1 MVCYSAETM
10 NTLIDKVAK
19 MENYSNATE
28 EFSDLAQEFKK
39 AVLSLKEDFFHNLA
53 LPKVCMKQ
61 VRELVFEIEDWIDQK
76 PVTNMLVPS
85 DMEDIRNFM
94 TEIKEARERF
104 TWYYDLLKVVPT
116 EPDVA
121 GVATSQTSNINIDI
135 NSRLLVEEKPCHG
148 LLDGPRDELI
158 QHLTDG
164 KDEMRKVVSIVG
176 MEGLGKT
183 TLAKEIYSELLLRR
197 QFECQAFVYVGRR
210 TSMTM
215 ILKDI
220 LRQLNP
226 VSEKWQHWRV
236 VDVQE
241 IITELWEYL
250 CTKRYFILVDSI
262 WSTWDWNVINCVLP
276 NNHGSRVLTTT
287 CITDIGTHCSSY
299 PNDLVYQMEALNK
312 EKSRILFLSKTLNLQ
327 EEEKWA
333 GFEEY
338 SSYLLKLADGMPL
351 AITVAAGL
359 LLARKSE
366 APAELKMLGES
377 IISSLKQYPP
387 FEGMNKILQMS
398 YADLSL
404 PLRSCIL
411 YLSVFPE
418 NYTIGSDH
426 LILLWD
432 ADGIIQRR
440 DKEFCWF
447 TGQRYFNELISR
459 RLIQPVFDLY
469 DLVVGCTVHTL
480 ILDFIRSL
488 SREENFAMTAAELIA
503 GPFPCDTIRQFSLDC
518 RNEDE
523 AGTLSTS
530 SVHLSRMR
538 SLKVFGGAEGKL
550 GPPYSLE
557 DDDKIPGPQCLPSV
571 HKHSEEMR
579 ASKALGVFINSILAF
594 KLLRVLDLT
603 DRRNLKNHHLKG
615 IGGMVLLRYL
625 GLAGT
630 GIDELPE
637 DIGKLEQLETL
648 DLRGGIGV
656 ATFPTSA
663 VKLRKL
669 RLLLLKVDATNI
681 WEMPELEQALDIH
694 VESSSSLSNVVELL
708 RKSKQLRALGV
719 SVETSVP
726 TETDLVSFLDEVVKS
741 KVQFLDLD
749 YGYQGSEAI
758 PILVGSW
765 EKVTARL
772 ETKFEPRRFFLRIS
786 YLHGSRVRHNM
797 SSLASL
803 THLDISFPEAN
814 AQDLLVLE
822 GLTNLVLLK
831 FLAKD
836 CHVIGRFIIKGGIFP
851 FLKVFSFIVINTWM
865 GLEFEIGAMPQLQ
878 RLGRGFVVINW
889 LGQEYPD
896 IGIEHLTCL
905 TRVLAITFCEK
916 ATVSEVEAAEAAIR
930 DKVSEIATKPTL
942 ELSRKNQ
949 EEMWTE
955 VQRQATPVYKL
966 SEETSIGQFED
977 DDQIRE
983 HKGQVSG
990 MDGKSTQEWRTED
1003 EDPMWNDKGKYYT
1016 PSKKQLFEN
1025 VQKRKLHRSI
1035 SSLSDKMKDAGRKF
1049 IGRPKLSK
1057 NSNKFKLE
1065 SSIEEEHQMRKGKGK
1080 HSIQSQKNSIRE
1092 HRGTQVTESRVSE
1105 EKMKGPGN
1113 SSSAP

>member
-1 MVCYSAETM
+1 MESLPMVCYSAETM

-135 NSRLLVEEKPCHG
+135 NSWLLVEEKPCHG

-183 TLAKEIYSELLLRR
+183 TLAKQIYSKLLLRR

-226 VSEKWQHWRV
+226 VSKKWQHWRV

-250 CTKRYFILVDSI
+250 CTKRYFILVDGI
-262 WSTWDWNVINCVLP
+262 WSTWAWNVINCVLP
-276 NNHGSRVLTTT
+276 NNRGSRVLTTT
-287 CITDIGTHCSSY
+287 CITDVGMYCSSY
-299 PNDLVYQMEALNK
+299 PNDLVYHMEALSK
-312 EKSRILFLSKTLNLQ
+312 EKSKILFLSKTLNLQ
-327 EEEKWA
+327 DEEKWA
-333 GFEEY
+333 GFEEHSCY
-338 SSYLLKLADGMPL
+338 MLKLADGMPLAMPL

-377 IISSLKQYPP
+377 IISSLKQYSPC
-387 FEGMNKILQMS
+387 EGMNKILQMS

-404 PLRSCIL
+404 PLRSCIM

-418 NYTIGSDH
+418 NYTIQKDR

-432 ADGIIQRR
+432 AEGIIVRI
-440 DKEFCWF
+440 DKEFSLV
-447 TGQRYFNELISR
+447 TGERYFNELISR
-459 RLIQPVFDLY
+459 RLIQPVFHLSCHQA
-469 DLVVGCTVHTL
+469 VGCTVHTL

-488 SREENFAMTAAELIA
+488 SREENFAMTAAELICV
-503 GPFPCDTIRQFSLDC
+503 PFPCDTIRRFSLDC
-518 RNEDE
+518 HNEDE
-523 AGTLSTS
+523 VDTLSTS
-530 SVHLSRMR
+530 SVNLSRMR
-538 SLKVFGGAEGKL
+538 SLTVFRDAERKV
-550 GPPYSLE
+550 GPPYS
-557 DDDKIPGPQCLPSV
+557 QRLPWV
-571 HKHSEEMR
+571 YAHGEEMR
-579 ASKALGVFINSILAF
+579 PTKALEVPINSILAF
-594 KLLRVLDLT
+594 KLLRVLDLGDT
-603 DRRNLKNHHLKG
+603 KNLEKHHLEG
-615 IGGMVLLRYL
+615 IGGLVLLRYL

-630 GIDELPE
+630 SIYVLPE

-648 DLRGGIGV
+648 DLRGHIGLV
-656 ATFPTSA
+656 TFPASA

-669 RLLLLKVDATNI
+669 RHLLVEVDATNI
-681 WEMPELEQALDIH
+681 WEMPKLERAPFIN
-694 VESSSSLSNVVELL
+694 VESSSSLGNVVELL
-708 RKSKQLRALGV
+708 RKSEQIRTLGV
-719 SVETSVP
+719 SMRTSVP

-758 PILVGSW
+758 PILVDSW
-765 EKVTARL
+765 EKVTAPL
-772 ETKFEPRRFFLRIS
+772 ETKFEPRRFSLTIYYS
-786 YLHGSRVRHNM
+786 NGSRITPNM
-797 SSLASL
+797 GSLASL
-803 THLDISFPEAN
+803 TELDIYLYEAN
-814 AQDLLVLE
+814 AEDFIVLE
-822 GLTNLVLLK
+822 GLTNLVLLT
-831 FLAKD
+831 FLAMD
-836 CHVIGRFIIKGGIFP
+836 CSVIGRFIIKGGIFP
-851 FLKVFSFIVINTWM
+851 FLKVFSFRVKNSWM
-865 GLEFEIGAMPQLQ
+865 GLQFEKGAMPQLQ
-878 RLGRGFVVINW
+878 RLGRGFHVIKRR
-889 LGQEYPD
+889 GQAYPD
-896 IGIEHLTCL
+896 IGIEHLTRL
-905 TRVLAITFCEK
+905 TQVHAITFCEE

-930 DKVSEIATKPTL
+930 YKVSEIATKPTL
-942 ELSRKNQ
+942 ELSRENQ
-949 EEMWTE
+949 DEMWTVE
-955 VQRQATPVYKL
+955 QQQPTLVNQL

-983 HKGQVSG
+983 HEEQVSG
-990 MDGKSTQEWRTED
+990 MDGKSTQEWRIEH
-1003 EDPMWNDKGKYYT
+1003 EDPMRKDKRIYYT

-1025 VQKRKLHRSI
+1025 VQKRKLRRII
-1035 SSLSDKMKDAGRKF
+1035 SSLSDKMKDAGRKL
-1049 IGRPKLSK
+1049 IGHPKLRRIISSLSD
-1057 NSNKFKLE
+1057 NSSKFKLE
-1065 SSIEEEHQMRKGKGK
+1065 SSTEEEHQMRKGKGK
-1080 HSIQSQKNSIRE
+1080 
-1092 HRGTQVTESRVSE
+1092 
-1105 EKMKGPGN
+1105 
-1113 SSSAP
+1113 